1 MRELSTSPTEII
13 YDNDHDLLIF
23 KMPKGLQKTRKKI
36 NKKGSDI
43 HALHENSRDS
53 MRLRRASNRDEKLKR
68 VGTAK
73 RKDNQP
79 LIVRAAYFQEA
90 VRKNDGK
97 ELTIEQ
103 ITPLIE
109 EFVHQNDEEF
119 AEIKAERRPGRPAS
133 TREDVLRIRIAKDV
147 KEWENGFYLPDLTI
161 PDNAVYLDR
170 WDGSWA
176 YLPTLKWVTIA
187 KDGTVKP
194 SSFPPKGLT

>member
-1 MRELSTSPTEII
+1 MA
-13 YDNDHDLLIF
+13 
-23 KMPKGLQKTRKKI
+23 KGLMKTRKKI

-90 VRKNDGK
+90 VRRNGGK
-97 ELTIEQ
+97 ELTMEQ

-119 AEIKAERRPGRPAS
+119 SEVKSQRRAGRPAS
-133 TREDVLRIRIAKDV
+133 TREDVLRIKIAKDE

-170 WDGSWA
+170 WDGTWS

-187 KDGTVKP
+187 KNGTVKP
-194 SSFPPKGLT
+194 SSFPPKGQT

>member
-1 MRELSTSPTEII
+1 
-13 YDNDHDLLIF
+13 
-23 KMPKGLQKTRKKI
+23 MPKGLQKTRKKI
-36 NKKGSDI
+36 NKKGGDI

-97 ELTIEQ
+97 ELTMEQ

-109 EFVHQNDEEF
+109 EFVHQHDEEF
-119 AEIKAERRPGRPAS
+119 SEVKSQRRPGRPSS
-133 TREDVLRIRIAKDV
+133 TREDVLRIKIAKDE

-161 PDNAVYLDR
+161 PDNAIYLDR
-170 WDGSWA
+170 WDGTWS

-187 KDGTVKP
+187 KNGTVKP
-194 SSFPPKGLT
+194 SSFPPKGQT

>member
-1 MRELSTSPTEII
+1 MA
-13 YDNDHDLLIF
+13 
-23 KMPKGLQKTRKKI
+23 KGLMKTRKKI

-90 VRKNDGK
+90 VRRNGGK
-97 ELTIEQ
+97 ELTMEQ

-109 EFVHQNDEEF
+109 EYVHQNDEEF
-119 AEIKAERRPGRPAS
+119 SEVKSQRRAGRPAS
-133 TREDVLRIRIAKDV
+133 TREDVLRIKIAKDE
-147 KEWENGFYLPDLTI
+147 KEWENGFCQYISCACGSVANTMTDLPDLTI

-170 WDGSWA
+170 WDGTWS

-187 KDGTVKP
+187 KNGT
-194 SSFPPKGLT
+194 

>member
-1 MRELSTSPTEII
+1 MRELLTPPTAII
-13 YDNDHDLLIF
+13 YDNDYISLAI
-23 KMPKGLQKTRKKI
+23 KMAKGLMKTRKKI

-68 VGTAK
+68 VGSAK

-79 LIVRAAYFQEA
+79 LIVRAAFFQEA
-90 VRKNDGK
+90 VRRNGGK
-97 ELTIEQ
+97 ELTMEQ

-109 EFVHQNDEEF
+109 EFVHQNDEEYS
-119 AEIKAERRPGRPAS
+119 EIKSERRAGRPAS
-133 TREDVLRIRIAKDV
+133 TREDVLRIRIAKDE

-161 PDNAVYLDR
+161 PDNAIYLDR

-187 KDGTVKP
+187 KNGTVKP
-194 SSFPPKGLT
+194 SSFPPKGQT